1 MEKEELLEKRLLEL
15 ERMAYQR
22 GIVTFSDFLGLHELH
37 IANCRK
43 GTPGGVTMESSGG
56 YEMSERQM
64 VVFIPDALSYSWTYP
79 ISCVQIRPQSVKFS
93 ESLSH
98 RDYLGAIL
106 NLGIDRG
113 KIGDILVDENGAY
126 VFCHEKIADFLVQE
140 LCRIRH
146 TTVTTAIITDPGMLP
161 KPKLESIQGTVASV
175 RLDSVIALAFNAS
188 RSSMLPYIE
197 AGKVFVNGKMVV
209 SNGYTLKEKDIISVR
224 GKGKFQFEEVL
235 NRTKKNRYSI
245 LLYRYV

>member
-1 MEKEELLEKRLLEL
+1 MEKDELLEKRLLEL

-22 GIVTFSDFLGLHELH
+22 GIVTFSDFLGLYELH

-43 GTPGGVTMESSGG
+43 STPGGVTMESSGG

-79 ISCVQIRPQSVKFS
+79 ICCIHISPQSVKFS
-93 ESLSH
+93 EPLTH

-113 KIGDILVDENGAY
+113 KIGDILVNEKGAY

-140 LCRIRH
+140 LCRVRH
-146 TTVTTAIITDPGMLP
+146 TTVTTSVVKDPGLLP
-161 KPKLESIQGTVASV
+161 KLQLESIQGTVASV
-175 RLDSVIALAFNAS
+175 RLDSVIAMAFSAS
-188 RSSMLPYIE
+188 RSSMLPLIE
-197 AGKVFVNGKMVV
+197 SGRVFVNGKMVV
-209 SNGYTLKEKDIISVR
+209 SNGYVLKEKDIVSVR
-224 GKGKFQFEEVL
+224 GKGKFQFETIL
-235 NRTKKNRYSI
+235 NKTKKNRYSI

>member
-1 MEKEELLEKRLLEL
+1 
-15 ERMAYQR
+15 MAYQR

-43 GTPGGVTMESSGG
+43 STLGGVTMESSGG

-79 ISCVQIRPQSVKFS
+79 ICCVNISPQSVKFS
-93 ESLSH
+93 EVLTH

-113 KIGDILVDENGAY
+113 KIGDILVNEKGAY

-140 LCRIRH
+140 LCRVRH
-146 TTVTTAIITDPGMLP
+146 TTVTTSVVKDPGLLP
-161 KPKLESIQGTVASV
+161 KLQLESIQGTVASV
-175 RLDSVIALAFNAS
+175 RLDSVIAMAFSAS
-188 RSSMLPYIE
+188 RSSMLPLIE
-197 AGKVFVNGKMVV
+197 SGRVFVNGKMVV
-209 SNGYTLKEKDIISVR
+209 SNGYVLKEKDIVSVR
-224 GKGKFQFEEVL
+224 GKGKFQFETIL
-235 NRTKKNRYSI
+235 NKTKKNRYSI
-245 LLYRYV
+245 LLYLYV

>member
-1 MEKEELLEKRLLEL
+1 MEKDELLEKRLLEL

-43 GTPGGVTMESSGG
+43 STLGGVTMESSGG

-79 ISCVQIRPQSVKFS
+79 ICCVNISPQSVKFS
-93 ESLSH
+93 EVLTH

-113 KIGDILVDENGAY
+113 KIGDILVNEKGAY

-140 LCRIRH
+140 LCRVRH
-146 TTVTTAIITDPGMLP
+146 TTVTTSVVKDPGLLP
-161 KPKLESIQGTVASV
+161 KLQLESIQGTVASV
-175 RLDSVIALAFNAS
+175 RLDSVIAMAFSAS
-188 RSSMLPYIE
+188 RSSMLPLIE
-197 AGKVFVNGKMVV
+197 SGRVFVNGKMVV
-209 SNGYTLKEKDIISVR
+209 SNGYVLKEKDIVSVR
-224 GKGKFQFEEVL
+224 GKGKFQFETIL
-235 NRTKKNRYSI
+235 NKTKKNRYSI